1 MTYLLDTS
9 AIIGWLERSD
19 SSLPALIAAC
29 DTALY
34 HPVAL
39 GELYAG
45 IERAGTIPEREMRT
59 NTLRFTVQRLEQIG
73 EHALPAEQFGF
84 LTARFSR
91 RLSHNVYW
99 TVASAIAAGGL
110 TLVTEDVKL
119 FDVVTSTRFLE
130 ALDERTWL
138 PPPCELVESQPVR

>member
-9 AIIGWLERSD
+9 AIIGWLERRD
-19 SSLPALIAAC
+19 SSLPVLLASS

-39 GELYAG
+39 GELYAA
-45 IERAGTIPEREMRT
+45 IERAATTPERNMRT
-59 NTLRFTVQRLEQIG
+59 NTLRFTVQRLQQID

-91 RLSHNVYW
+91 KLSHNDYW
-99 TVASAIAAGGL
+99 TVASAIAIGGL
-110 TLVTEDVKL
+110 TLVTEDEKL
-119 FDVVTSTRFLE
+119 FAVMNSTPFLQ
-130 ALDERTWL
+130 ALDERAWL
-138 PPPCELVESQPVR
+138 APACELVRSEPVR